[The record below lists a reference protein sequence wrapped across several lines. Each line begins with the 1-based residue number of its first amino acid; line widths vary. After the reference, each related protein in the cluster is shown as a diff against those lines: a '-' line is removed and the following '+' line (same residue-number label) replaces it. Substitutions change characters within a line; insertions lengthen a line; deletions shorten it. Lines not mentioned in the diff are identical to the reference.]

1 MESKAFG
8 EQLYQSW
15 GLDPEYNYRAVGRL
29 VSVNQKVM
37 MFFDFRESEMW
48 KNKAQEG
55 QNE

>member
-15 GLDPEYNYRAVGRL
+15 GLDPEYNYRAVDRL

-48 KNKAQEG
+48 ENKTQEG